1 MLIVADYLLDY
12 DKYIKENAPDF
23 KLIGRD
29 DVIDDL
35 SHILV
40 QLESSNILIYG
51 ETGVG
56 MSSIVMGL
64 TSRKTDPEYQLPLD
78 IASRRFTWLDVN
90 KLFAIGNEEKITET
104 FQAIIDNLTRSHNR
118 VVVIDDYRDFLDGVE
133 SMPNKRLLNMIMGS
147 IKKKH
152 FQAIWVCRRE
162 HLVDV
167 LKCHSDV
174 KENFTPYEMKE
185 PSKDEILEIAKKLA
199 PIYEAHHRLT
209 IDPKAIAEAVN
220 LTTQYRAAMAFRAQ
234 PYRTLHLIDKAAGE
248 KQLRTRNR
256 APGLDEVE
264 KQLASVVKELSSS
277 KQNKNAALEEQKIEL
292 EKDMK
297 QRKESWATY
306 KEEIY
311 KQIRSIGENEEG
323 LNKLRRELEGELK
336 KGRGVILLTA
346 HFGNWEMLALTTRVK
361 GYPGSAIGRRL
372 YFHKYDQYLNS
383 LRKIHDVNVIYRDQS
398 PRSILK
404 VLRAG
409 KIIGMLADQDV
420 DSVEGVFVDF
430 FGRPAYTPIGPAA
443 LAMASGASIVP
454 AFMVRIESDKHVM
467 MIDKPVEITD
477 TGNKEADLLTNTKR
491 WSDIVESYIRRY
503 PDQWVWMHRRW
514 KTRPK

>member
-1 MLIVADYLLDY
+1 MKFKFRRYYLYYWGRCLAFVLYLIPIKAALVIGGLVGRLGFWLVW
-12 DKYIKENAPDF
+12 KYRDLAISNLRHAFPGKSRLEIKRLAAKVFENLGKIAVELVNFPKINKFNIDNFIRIENAG
-23 KLIGRD
+23 I
-29 DVIDDL
+29 
-35 SHILV
+35 
-40 QLESSNILIYG
+40 
-51 ETGVG
+51 
-56 MSSIVMGL
+56 
-64 TSRKTDPEYQLPLD
+64 
-78 IASRRFTWLDVN
+78 
-90 KLFAIGNEEKITET
+90 
-104 FQAIIDNLTRSHNR
+104 
-118 VVVIDDYRDFLDGVE
+118 
-133 SMPNKRLLNMIMGS
+133 
-147 IKKKH
+147 
-152 FQAIWVCRRE
+152 
-162 HLVDV
+162 
-167 LKCHSDV
+167 
-174 KENFTPYEMKE
+174 
-185 PSKDEILEIAKKLA
+185 
-199 PIYEAHHRLT
+199 
-209 IDPKAIAEAVN
+209 
-220 LTTQYRAAMAFRAQ
+220 
-234 PYRTLHLIDKAAGE
+234 
-248 KQLRTRNR
+248 
-256 APGLDEVE
+256 
-264 KQLASVVKELSSS
+264 
-277 KQNKNAALEEQKIEL
+277 
-292 EKDMK
+292 
-297 QRKESWATY
+297 
-306 KEEIY
+306 
-311 KQIRSIGENEEG
+311 
-323 LNKLRRELEGELK
+323 LEGELK